1 MSIKQSDYET
11 VLADYSS
18 RKRVV
23 SLLGVYREYLE
34 MIPSMRRPTE
44 SVITIPLPLAKV
56 RNLKTVSGDS
66 LSAMPKVCCAPAT
79 NEITPI
85 PCDIAILMCDPEWK
99 IKIGVEILVF
109 IHRPQEDFSDLL
121 RRWRQSQIYLD
132 KEYEWIMPKTEEHMF
147 SDLAEEI
154 RPLFVVFS
162 QTPDRIK
169 KGLSGAN
176 LPYVEYN
183 SEIPSDDPEFVAS
196 QIKKN
201 SEF

>member
-23 SLLGVYREYLE
+23 SLLGMYREYLE

-56 RNLKTVSGDS
+56 RNLKTVSGDC
-66 LSAMPKVCCAPAT
+66 LSSVGT
-79 NEITPI
+79 DEITPI
-85 PCDIAILMCDPEWK
+85 PCDLAILMCDPEWK

-121 RRWRQSQIYLD
+121 RRWRQSQIYLN
-132 KEYEWIMPKTEEHMF
+132 KEYEWIMPRTEEHMF

-162 QTPDRIK
+162 QTPERIK
-169 KGLSGAN
+169 KGLLGAN
-176 LPYVEYN
+176 LPYVEYIP
-183 SEIPSDDPEFVAS
+183 EVPSDDPEFIPS
-196 QIKKN
+196 TMKN
-201 SEF
+201 N

>member
-23 SLLGVYREYLE
+23 SLLGMYREYME

-66 LSAMPKVCCAPAT
+66 LSAIAT
-79 NEITPI
+79 DEVTPI

-121 RRWRQSQIYLD
+121 RRWRQTQIYLN

-154 RPLFVVFS
+154 RPLFVLFS

-183 SEIPSDDPEFVAS
+183 FEIPTDDSQFLSS
-196 QIKKN
+196 QIKHN
-201 SEF
+201 SEFS

>member
-18 RKRVV
+18 RNRVV
-23 SLLGVYREYLE
+23 SLLGMYREYLE

-66 LSAMPKVCCAPAT
+66 LSAIAT
-79 NEITPI
+79 DEITPI

-121 RRWRQSQIYLD
+121 RRWRQSQIYLN

-169 KGLSGAN
+169 KGLKGAN
-176 LPYVEYN
+176 LPYVEYTVDV
-183 SEIPSDDPEFVAS
+183 PMDDPEFVAS
-196 QIKKN
+196 QTNNN
-201 SEF
+201 SDFETK